1 MYHHAVADLWQNT
14 IIKLMLN
21 SNPKS
26 PVYDF
31 FLNDYIYLV
40 SSPSIPGSMQ
50 MSQLARGGNS
60 GLGELETDPAPKG
73 GKAATASCY
82 AYIHINV
89 SLSILISRNSVAR

>member
-1 MYHHAVADLWQNT
+1 
-14 IIKLMLN
+14 MLLI
-21 SNPKS
+21 SGLQIL
-26 PVYDF
+26 DF
-31 FLNDYIYLV
+31 WSRLE
-40 SSPSIPGSMQ
+40 PSIPGSMQ

>member
-1 MYHHAVADLWQNT
+1 
-14 IIKLMLN
+14 
-21 SNPKS
+21 
-26 PVYDF
+26 
-31 FLNDYIYLV
+31 
-40 SSPSIPGSMQ
+40 

>member
-1 MYHHAVADLWQNT
+1 MVIHMAVSSKHSHWLTDGMYHHAVADLWQIR

-31 FLNDYIYLV
+31 FFDYIYLV

-50 MSQLARGGNS
+50 MSQFPNQRMVVTLDR
-60 GLGELETDPAPKG
+60 
-73 GKAATASCY
+73 
-82 AYIHINV
+82 
-89 SLSILISRNSVAR
+89 VAWT